1 MSIGDVSPGLGAML
15 AQLAPAVKSVLDKIQ
30 PLLNQPVIRMPYNL
44 PLSRSQVIAAGAS
57 GQVLTSSD
65 FSHSL
70 EWPFEVRWVKFSQD
84 IAHTFRD
91 WRVGVQDQ
99 TFNQPFQ
106 KSNSLVADLVD
117 DNTGK
122 WVLDFPWIV
131 RPKGG
136 ALNVIV
142 DNEDDTNPIT
152 VDINFGGYLLIPR

>member
-1 MSIGDVSPGLGAML
+1 MSVGDVSPGLGAML
-15 AQLAPAVKSVLDKIQ
+15 AQLAPVFQGFMNKIQ

-44 PLSRSQVIAAGAS
+44 PLARSQVLTAGS
-57 GQVLTSSD
+57 TSNILTPTD

-84 IAHTFRD
+84 PAHTYRD
-91 WRVGVQDQ
+91 WRVGIQDQ

-106 KSNSLVADLVD
+106 KSNFMVADVVD

-122 WVLDFPWIV
+122 YVLEFPWIV

-136 ALNVIV
+136 ALNVVV
-142 DNEDDTNPIT
+142 DNLDTVNPLT
-152 VDINFGGYLLIPR
+152 VDINFSGYLLIPR